1 MVALLGDL
9 VKSKEG
15 KTALIIVGSTIAALT
30 IINYFHQ
37 IKLTKLKIEEI
48 EGKN

>member
-1 MVALLGDL
+1 MVGMLGEL

-15 KTALIIVGSTIAALT
+15 KMVLIAVGGTIAALT

-37 IKLTKLKIEEI
+37 IKLTKLKINEI
-48 EGKN
+48 ENK